1 MNNHVLINSGG
12 LTEAQ
17 IAGLNS
23 AAHSIFI
30 DNKIYNGNMVAI
42 VK

>member
-23 AAHSIFI
+23 AAHSISVGKK
-30 DNKIYNGNMVAI
+30 N
-42 VK
+42 